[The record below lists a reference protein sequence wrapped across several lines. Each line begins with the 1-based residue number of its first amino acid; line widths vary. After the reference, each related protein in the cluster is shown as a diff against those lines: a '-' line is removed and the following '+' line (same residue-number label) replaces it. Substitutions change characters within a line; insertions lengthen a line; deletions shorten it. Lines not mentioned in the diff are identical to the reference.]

1 MSLSPVG
8 LIERH
13 FLLFSKDNSASDN
26 SRSMGNPRN
35 RGSIA
40 LSRFFEA
47 SSLASRLVLLAFLFL
62 LFLPTDPFEGE
73 RVWKINEIGEKEARW
88 IHESFSIYAALKA
101 NRVDLS
107 DSSIWDMART
117 ILHESV
123 KHSLDSMLVLALIKV
138 ESSFRH
144 NAVSMHQAQG
154 LMQVRPVVA
163 DALGKEIELGRGESI
178 KKIHDS
184 VVNIKLGVSY
194 LAYLQE
200 RFRNLKL
207 ALTAYNWGP
216 TRVQMQIASGE
227 PLPLEYA
234 RRVLSTYRLYQ
245 EQDWQT
251 EKVLPD
257 SQPKSGMGDPPR
269 ASF

>member
-1 MSLSPVG
+1 
-8 LIERH
+8 
-13 FLLFSKDNSASDN
+13 
-26 SRSMGNPRN
+26 MGNPRN
-35 RGSIA
+35 IESLA
-40 LSRFFEA
+40 LLRFFEA

-62 LFLPTDPFEGE
+62 LFLPTDPLDGE
-73 RVWKINEIGEKEARW
+73 NIWKIDEIGEKEAKW
-88 IHESFSIYAALKA
+88 IHESFSVYAVLKA

-107 DSSIWDMART
+107 DSSIWDVART

-123 KHSLDSMLVLALIKV
+123 KHSLDPMLVLAMIKV
-138 ESSFRH
+138 ESSFLH
-144 NAVSMHQAQG
+144 NAVSTHQAEG

-163 DALGKEIELGRGESI
+163 DALGKEIKLGGGESA
-178 KKIHDS
+178 KKIHDPL
-184 VVNIKLGVSY
+184 VNIKLGVSY

-200 RFRNLKL
+200 RIRSLKL
-207 ALTAYNWGP
+207 ALAAYNWGP
-216 TRVQMQIASGE
+216 TRVQTQIASGG

-257 SQPKSGMGDPPR
+257 SQRKSGMGDPPR